1 VLLSEVVAML
11 VEVRD
16 GTVRERK
23 VLVRGRESVFR
34 EQDGWVQL
42 NGETRRI
49 RVPLGR
55 ELAGYAPGRYL
66 MDEAS
71 FGVNQWGDLV
81 VSRLLLKAVAAT
93 AAGAAKAG

>member
-1 VLLSEVVAML
+1 ML
-11 VEVRD
+11 VEIKD

-23 VLVRGRESVFR
+23 ALVRGRESVFR
-34 EQDGWVQL
+34 EQEAWVLL

-55 ELAGYAPGRYL
+55 ELAGYMPGRYS

-81 VSRLLLKAVAAT
+81 ISRLLLRAVAAT
-93 AAGAAKAG
+93 AAGSAKVG